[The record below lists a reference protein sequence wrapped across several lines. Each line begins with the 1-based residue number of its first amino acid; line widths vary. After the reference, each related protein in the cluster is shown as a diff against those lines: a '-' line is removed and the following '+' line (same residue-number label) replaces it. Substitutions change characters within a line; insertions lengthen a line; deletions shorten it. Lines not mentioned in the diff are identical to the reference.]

1 MSDIRVQ
8 LPFHLQ
14 NLAHVGP
21 EIVLSVSDPVT
32 ADSILDEV
40 ERRYPMLCGTIRD
53 HVTKKRR
60 PFLRYFVCQKDFSH
74 RSTDEE
80 LPEAIKAGSE
90 PFIVWGSLSGG

>member
-1 MSDIRVQ
+1 MSEVRVQ

-14 NLAHVGP
+14 NLARVGS
-21 EIVLSVSDPVT
+21 EIVITVSDPVT

-40 ERRYPMLCGTIRD
+40 ERLYPMLCGTIRD

-74 RSTDEE
+74 RPTDEE
-80 LPEAIKAGSE
+80 LPDAIKAGSE

>member
-14 NLAHVGP
+14 NLARVGS
-21 EIVLSVSDPVT
+21 EIVLTVSDPVT

-40 ERRYPMLCGTIRD
+40 ERSYPMLCGTIRD

-60 PFLRYFVCQKDFSH
+60 PFLRFFGCQKDLSH
-74 RSTDEE
+74 RPTNEI
-80 LPEAIKAGSE
+80 LPEAILNGTE